1 LDITALRNETPGV
14 NEVIHFN
21 NAGASLIT
29 QKTLDAQL
37 GYLKE
42 EALFGGYETAAK
54 YEKRINAFYTEIA
67 KLLNAEPKEIAYTE
81 SATVAWERAF
91 FSIDFKPGDEII
103 CDHTS
108 YASNYIAHLQAEQ
121 RYGTKTVVIPANDF
135 GEVDVEALKTLISA
149 KTKLISITH
158 MPTNGGLVNPAEAI
172 GRVANEHH
180 ILYLLDACQSAGQ
193 YPLDVK
199 RIGCDFLS
207 STGRKYLRGPRGT
220 GFLYASKKILKSV
233 TPLNLDLHSAEWN
246 SINSFKQLDNA
257 KKFETWESNIAAKI
271 GLMTAV
277 QQINEIGIDK
287 ICNRVTEVADCLR
300 DELSKIKEITVQ
312 DIGRVKSGIVT
323 FTSSKFTPLEMK
335 KYFSEN
341 KINTVTPTLNGT
353 RIDMEA
359 RKLDAVL
366 RSSVHYYNTKEE
378 IDTFA
383 SLIKQMHS

>member
-1 LDITALRNETPGV
+1 
-14 NEVIHFN
+14 
-21 NAGASLIT
+21 
-29 QKTLDAQL
+29 
-37 GYLKE
+37 
-42 EALFGGYETAAK
+42 
-54 YEKRINAFYTEIA
+54 
-67 KLLNAEPKEIAYTE
+67 
-81 SATVAWERAF
+81 
-91 FSIDFKPGDEII
+91 
-103 CDHTS
+103 
-108 YASNYIAHLQAEQ
+108 
-121 RYGTKTVVIPANDF
+121 
-135 GEVDVEALKTLISA
+135 
-149 KTKLISITH
+149 
-158 MPTNGGLVNPAEAI
+158 
-172 GRVANEHH
+172 
-180 ILYLLDACQSAGQ
+180 
-193 YPLDVK
+193 
-199 RIGCDFLS
+199 DFLS

-220 GFLYASKKILKSV
+220 GFLYASKKILKSI
-233 TPLNLDLHSAEWN
+233 TPINLDLHSAEWD

-287 ICNRVTEVADCLR
+287 ICNRVTEVADYLR

-335 KYFSEN
+335 KFFSEN
-341 KINTVTPTLNGT
+341 KINTVTPTLSGT

-383 SLIKQMHS
+383 SLIKQMHRQ